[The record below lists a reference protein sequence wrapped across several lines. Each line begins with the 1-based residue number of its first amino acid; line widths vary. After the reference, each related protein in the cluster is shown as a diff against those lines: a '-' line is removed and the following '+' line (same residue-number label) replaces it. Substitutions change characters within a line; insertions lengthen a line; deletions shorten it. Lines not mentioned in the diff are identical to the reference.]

1 MIFTCLS
8 LAHKTIGVKIVFRL
22 RLDFTITRAWVRA
35 NIHLGFFKTSA
46 LYCCLSCGEL
56 FFVWKKN
63 LSFFSRDSGEPFSL
77 SNGSCEMIL
86 FRNNSQGEII
96 RVCMG
101 IFMTALK
108 NKKIGQMLNENTS
121 PYFHST
127 LPVIWPLT
135 SLKGIHLSELYIS
148 RFSTHIRKAFLICM
162 YDCVCDLA
170 MTYEQQVGK

>member
-1 MIFTCLS
+1 
-8 LAHKTIGVKIVFRL
+8 
-22 RLDFTITRAWVRA
+22 
-35 NIHLGFFKTSA
+35 
-46 LYCCLSCGEL
+46 
-56 FFVWKKN
+56 
-63 LSFFSRDSGEPFSL
+63 
-77 SNGSCEMIL
+77 
-86 FRNNSQGEII
+86 
-96 RVCMG
+96 MG

-135 SLKGIHLSELYIS
+135 SLKGIHFSELYIS
-148 RFSTHIRKAFLICM
+148 RFSTHIRKAFPICM